1 MNCPNCK
8 SPMTPGI
15 GVCPVCGWYDK
26 GGKNPTNGNPK
37 GYSQPVQQPYGQ
49 QPYGQQPYGQQSYGQ
64 QAQQPYGQQPYG
76 QQPYGQQAQQPYGQ
90 QVQQPFGQPQQ
101 QPYGQPAQQP
111 YGQQMQPGPYYP
123 PAGGKYPDS
132 VVTPTGRVVGMGWFK
147 FIIYVQLFLGAGI
160 TAISGI
166 MLLTGAH
173 YQGLASSVY
182 RFFGGLNVSDK
193 IFGILMIAWAGFAIY
208 TRFQLSGLKRK
219 GPTMY
224 ILLYASNILL
234 TIVYLAVSFSII
246 SAKAGAVGSYISGA
260 SSAGQ
265 VANLV
270 VAIAMMIVNIIYLNN
285 RKSIFVN

>member
-1 MNCPNCK
+1 
-8 SPMTPGI
+8 
-15 GVCPVCGWYDK
+15 
-26 GGKNPTNGNPK
+26 
-37 GYSQPVQQPYGQ
+37 
-49 QPYGQQPYGQQSYGQ
+49 
-64 QAQQPYGQQPYG
+64 
-76 QQPYGQQAQQPYGQ
+76 
-90 QVQQPFGQPQQ
+90 
-101 QPYGQPAQQP
+101 
-111 YGQQMQPGPYYP
+111 MQPGPYYP

-193 IFGILMIAWAGFAIY
+193 IFGILMLAWAGFAIY

-234 TIVYLAVSFSII
+234 TIVYLIVSFSII

-260 SSAGQ
+260 TSAGQ
-265 VANLV
+265 VVNLV

-285 RKSIFVN
+285 RKAPFVN